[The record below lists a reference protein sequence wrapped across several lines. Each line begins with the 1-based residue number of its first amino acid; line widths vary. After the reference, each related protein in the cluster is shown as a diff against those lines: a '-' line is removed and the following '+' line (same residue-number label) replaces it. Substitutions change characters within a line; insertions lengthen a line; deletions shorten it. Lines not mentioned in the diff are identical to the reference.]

1 MNIFFENKIKSNQY
15 LLNVLLGRKTQT
27 TGVGKK
33 DYNSRM
39 DTVTISDAAREMST
53 RSVSAGR
60 THNTSVD
67 SSIDLQGYIDAAK
80 QSNADAIENAGNTIN
95 AKAVSYTSTGSAF
108 RAALTEKYTKL
119 VSEAKTHSNPENY
132 IYQKYY
138 DKGFEYY
145 ETNLNDTERQIA
157 YNYEMQMYRNGKI
170 NGVNYQDSLFRG
182 IEVNGDVVDNNK
194 IQFERQVVNS
204 QISNILQQSGINTSE
219 IPESCEFTVDPYTYE
234 ISVDGVGQDLKT
246 SMESA
251 LNVGENGKNL
261 FYHIYKCST
270 QDGCNSTQVSSESYM
285 KYQAYQ
291 QTYEYTELKLNE
303 LEEKDGTYYTSDGT
317 DIKELIKNSVD
328 ESDTVPKDYKAQ
340 MKQWICGLI
349 SDISQKGWNNVPDMK
364 LSILYGQN
372 GLVDTKQSITFAS
385 DSEWLKGIIG
395 SSWYSVI

>member
-1 MNIFFENKIKSNQY
+1 
-15 LLNVLLGRKTQT
+15 
-27 TGVGKK
+27 
-33 DYNSRM
+33 
-39 DTVTISDAAREMST
+39 
-53 RSVSAGR
+53 
-60 THNTSVD
+60 
-67 SSIDLQGYIDAAK
+67 
-80 QSNADAIENAGNTIN
+80 
-95 AKAVSYTSTGSAF
+95 
-108 RAALTEKYTKL
+108 
-119 VSEAKTHSNPENY
+119 
-132 IYQKYY
+132 
-138 DKGFEYY
+138 
-145 ETNLNDTERQIA
+145 
-157 YNYEMQMYRNGKI
+157 
-170 NGVNYQDSLFRG
+170 
-182 IEVNGDVVDNNK
+182 
-194 IQFERQVVNS
+194 
-204 QISNILQQSGINTSE
+204 
-219 IPESCEFTVDPYTYE
+219 
-234 ISVDGVGQDLKT
+234 VDGVGQDLKT

-317 DIKELIKNSVD
+317 DIKELVKNSVD

-372 GLVDTKQSITFAS
+372 GLVDTKQSITFANN
-385 DSEWLKGIIG
+385 SEWLKGIIG

>member
-1 MNIFFENKIKSNQY
+1 MNIYLENKIKSNQY
-15 LLNVLLGRKTQT
+15 LLDVLFGSKTQT
-27 TGVGKK
+27 AHVGKK
-33 DYNSRM
+33 DYINRM
-39 DTVTISDAAREMST
+39 DTVTISDSAREMSAKN
-53 RSVSAGR
+53 VSAGR
-60 THNTSVD
+60 TFNTSVD
-67 SSIDLQGYIDAAK
+67 NSIDLQGYIDAAK
-80 QSNADAIENAGNTIN
+80 QSNAEAIENAGNTIN
-95 AKAVSYTSTGSAF
+95 AKAVSYTDTGMAF
-108 RAALTEKYTKL
+108 RAALTEKYSKL
-119 VSEAKTHSNPENY
+119 VSEAKTHANPENY

-157 YNYEMQMYRNGKI
+157 YNYEMQMYKNGKI

-204 QISNILQQSGINTSE
+204 QISNILQQSGINTAE
-219 IPESCEFTVDPYTYE
+219 IPENCEFTVNPYTYE

-261 FYHIYKCST
+261 FYHIYKCAT
-270 QDGCNSTQVSSESYM
+270 QDGCNSTQVSLEAYM

-317 DIKELIKNSVD
+317 DIKELVKNSVD

-340 MKQWICGLI
+340 EKQWICGLI
-349 SDISQKGWNNVPDMK
+349 SDISQKGWNNVSDMT

-372 GLVDTKQSITFAS
+372 GLVDTKQSVTFAN